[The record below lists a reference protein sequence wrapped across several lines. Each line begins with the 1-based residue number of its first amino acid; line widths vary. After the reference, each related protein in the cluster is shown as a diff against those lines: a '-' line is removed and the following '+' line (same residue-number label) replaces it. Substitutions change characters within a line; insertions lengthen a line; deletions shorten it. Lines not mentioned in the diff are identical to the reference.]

1 MQRSSAPP
9 SDPPGPA
16 PSEGRWRP
24 WHSAVA
30 LAVTALGLA
39 LRFVHARTFLS
50 AGHASDYES
59 AMEGVRWVL
68 TNGRLFDAGEDLH
81 AGYHAPL
88 WYVLAAGILSW
99 CHAVRPI
106 AYLSVGAWLVRQWAL
121 SKIVRAALPQSPAAG
136 LLALSLSA
144 ALPISVLV
152 DGKIYNESLHAAF
165 FAVALW
171 FLFKIE
177 RQGAV
182 DLHPVRR
189 RDALAFG
196 LFAGLAM
203 LTKTTALVL
212 VACFVALL
220 AAWAWRAG
228 VVRLRRVARPLAEL
242 ALSGAAGWIAVAGWW
257 CLRNWRKFGHPFPHQ
272 YMLRQVA
279 VMREHP
285 IVAEPLSY
293 RRPLGWVLPVQFD
306 WLGWPY
312 GPWNRPNFWA
322 NLVAGTWS
330 DILNRGLCRSQLPG
344 PTVVAWRDAT
354 RVNFHCLDASRLCI
368 WIGCVL
374 TVLSVWGMVAL
385 ARQYLRSRGR
395 NGSLVVPASVVT
407 TVLLLMAFGA
417 AYPFDHH
424 PVIKANY
431 ALHAAVPLCACFAF
445 AMAALGRTVA
455 GRLLHGL
462 AALAIGALGALVAL
476 QVLVL

>member
-1 MQRSSAPP
+1 M
-9 SDPPGPA
+9 
-16 PSEGRWRP
+16 P
-24 WHSAVA
+24 WHSAIA

-39 LRFVHARTFLS
+39 LRFVHARSFLS

-59 AMEGVRWVL
+59 AMEAVRWLL
-68 TNGRLFDAGEDLH
+68 TNRRLFDAGEDLH

-88 WYVLAAGILSW
+88 WYVLAAGILSA

-121 SKIVRAALPQSPAAG
+121 SKIVRAALPQSPSAA

-182 DLHPVRR
+182 DPHPVRR
-189 RDALAFG
+189 RDALLFG

-203 LTKTTALVL
+203 LTKTTAVVLLVSF
-212 VACFVALL
+212 AALL
-220 AAWAWRAG
+220 VAWAWRAG
-228 VVRLRRVARPLAEL
+228 HGRLRSVARPLSEI
-242 ALSGAAGWIAVAGWW
+242 ALTGLGGWIAVAGWW

-279 VMREHP
+279 VLRDHP

-293 RRPLGWVLPVQFD
+293 RRPIGWALPVQFE

-312 GPWNRPNFWA
+312 GPWSRPNFWA
-322 NLVAGTWS
+322 NLIAGTWS
-330 DILNRGLCRSQLPG
+330 DILDRGLCRSQLPG

-354 RVNFHCLDASRLCI
+354 RVNLHCLDASRLCI
-368 WIGCVL
+368 WIGCFL
-374 TVLSVWGMVAL
+374 TALSVWGMFAL
-385 ARQYLRSRGR
+385 ARQHLRSRGR
-395 NGSLVVPASVVT
+395 NGSLVVPVSVAA

-431 ALHAAVPLCACFAF
+431 ALNTAVPLCACFAF
-445 AMAALGRTVA
+445 AMAAAGRTTAGGVA
-455 GRLLHGL
+455 RQV
-462 AALAIGALGALVAL
+462 AAAGIAAVGVLVAL